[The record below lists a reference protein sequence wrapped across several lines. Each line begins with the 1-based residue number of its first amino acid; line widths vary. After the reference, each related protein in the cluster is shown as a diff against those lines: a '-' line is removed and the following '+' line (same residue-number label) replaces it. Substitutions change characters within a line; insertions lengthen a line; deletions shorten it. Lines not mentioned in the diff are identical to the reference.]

1 MRARYYDPAT
11 GRFESEDSA
20 KDGANWSLYAH
31 GDPVNMVDPDGMS
44 PEDES
49 AAQLG
54 EYLKMMSKA
63 YSTVATGYMVA
74 GAWDMNR
81 GRALTTEGMAENSP
95 AAASAGFFQEAMGG
109 AEMRGGIK
117 TPDSRVT
124 SQLGGKQCARPGR
137 RFLGPEQ
144 FLRPDNRGVVVMKS
158 VAVSVISIALVFSVS
173 FLKDCLRPLDLGV
186 ARGRL
191 DPYWWFFV
199 ASCCCAFG
207 VSVGCGCFL
216 MEHIPGAAVPI
227 TPAGVRYLFCLF
239 MGLPFA
245 AMSLMARWRKS
256 TVEPVTSEAF
266 SSEYRAAVK
275 IRRFPPNRRCE
286 EVAFFCGAF
295 AVGILARLLLGGDS

>member
-74 GAWDMNR
+74 GAWDTNR

-117 TPDSRVT
+117 L
-124 SQLGGKQCARPGR
+124 Q
-137 RFLGPEQ
+137 
-144 FLRPDNRGVVVMKS
+144 
-158 VAVSVISIALVFSVS
+158 IAAL
-173 FLKDCLRPLDLGV
+173 LLN
-186 ARGRL
+186 
-191 DPYWWFFV
+191 W
-199 ASCCCAFG
+199 
-207 VSVGCGCFL
+207 VGNSAQG
-216 MEHIPGAAVPI
+216 
-227 TPAGVRYLFCLF
+227 
-239 MGLPFA
+239 
-245 AMSLMARWRKS
+245 
-256 TVEPVTSEAF
+256 
-266 SSEYRAAVK
+266 
-275 IRRFPPNRRCE
+275 
-286 EVAFFCGAF
+286 
-295 AVGILARLLLGGDS
+295 LGGDFWDLSNSFVQTIVGLL